1 MAVVELFPNRSYSWR
16 CDDCGAERKEYPHRG
31 PRKSVCKRCQNLRYL
46 AGRSPSRVAFDRLG
60 AARRSRAYRERWR
73 GNGWEA
79 W

>member
-31 PRKSVCKRCQNLRYL
+31 PHKSVCKRCQNIRYR
-46 AGRSPSRVAFDRLG
+46 AGRSAEQVTSERAA
-60 AARRSRAYRERWR
+60 AARHSREYRTRRR